1 MLGPIRRPWYSF
13 AVWLS
18 ACWGRLQAKSQ
29 FFPVTNARMENM
41 CDAIVAS
48 IDRDKV
54 CDFVSRHSNG
64 MACAVLEMNRG
75 SYNISI
81 HLGFFGVIPDRL
93 LRIPL
98 RPTVRDSW
106 TKIQSEVATLE
117 SVRENTAIPV
127 PRVWAYGK
135 DAQILKD
142 PCQAQHYL
150 LCDYMP
156 GQCLT
161 QRTLKQATS
170 EQRIELFSQLIGI
183 YAQLYSLE
191 FPFATSLL
199 PRGQLSSPCFS
210 RLLTMARNELHLSAG
225 KSLSKPQILQS
236 TNDFIQH
243 QLGVLS
249 GFCRRPLINS
259 TLADERERVFAH
271 HHIQLELDTIKHCV
285 PSSDGDP
292 FVLTHPDMHYGNIV
306 VNKGLNIVGIIDWE
320 FSGTVPR

>member
-1 MLGPIRRPWYSF
+1 MFTRAGSVVARVANYIRTRLQSMLGPIRRPWYSF

-117 SVRENTAIPV
+117 SVRKCHLV
-127 PRVWAYGK
+127 
-135 DAQILKD
+135 
-142 PCQAQHYL
+142 
-150 LCDYMP
+150 
-156 GQCLT
+156 
-161 QRTLKQATS
+161 
-170 EQRIELFSQLIGI
+170 IEF
-183 YAQLYSLE
+183 
-191 FPFATSLL
+191 
-199 PRGQLSSPCFS
+199 
-210 RLLTMARNELHLSAG
+210 LHG
-225 KSLSKPQILQS
+225 
-236 TNDFIQH
+236 DF
-243 QLGVLS
+243 
-249 GFCRRPLINS
+249 
-259 TLADERERVFAH
+259 
-271 HHIQLELDTIKHCV
+271 
-285 PSSDGDP
+285 
-292 FVLTHPDMHYGNIV
+292 
-306 VNKGLNIVGIIDWE
+306 
-320 FSGTVPR
+320 